1 MLTCRGR
8 HSSGLFVISFICHCP
23 RKRTGVALS
32 INAVNLNYCAHF
44 AFLSRAIDQ
53 TDSRRLAS
61 PLDKRSP
68 RLDQVSVESHTAL
81 SASWPAEV
89 SCSFFVFSLS
99 FPALIEEICFASL
112 LSLARHCLS
121 LVAALLL
128 PHCPAFLAKFLLFLL
143 FLLVPPPFLLPLLFP
158 FLLPLPPLFERPA
171 ALAAAS
177 TQTALR
183 VCPVWTESAALGG
196 AFPPRAKGRAYKQL
210 YHTAKVS

>member
-128 PHCPAFLAKFLLFLL
+128 PLPPC
-143 FLLVPPPFLLPLLFP
+143 PPPLLPVHPPPLRPPPPPPPPPRPRCP
-158 FLLPLPPLFERPA
+158 FASLPRLPLLPLPLV
-171 ALAAAS
+171 S
-177 TQTALR
+177 
-183 VCPVWTESAALGG
+183 
-196 AFPPRAKGRAYKQL
+196 RAGRK
-210 YHTAKVS
+210 